1 MASILTRELLR
12 FIRTRYQLDWHGI
25 HGVSHWARV
34 RARGLA
40 LSRET
45 GASPDVVTLFAFL
58 HDCAR
63 LDDHRDFGHGD
74 RAAALIPR
82 LNGRYFLLPAAE
94 EALLIEAI
102 AGGRYVVG
110 SLLPLLKCQLGRRL
124 DRLARRDGAQLS
136 RYAAEVIGGTRR
148 SVLWLVALFVGA
160 RAVTLPP
167 KIDAALASLTAAVL
181 LVQVALWAQRA
192 LNVWLALRLE
202 RARITD
208 AAGATTLSLL
218 GFVCRVALWAV
229 ALLMILDNLGF
240 NITTLVA
247 SLGIGGVAVALAV
260 QNILGDLFAS
270 LSIALDKPFVVGDF
284 IVVDGIAGT
293 VEYVGL
299 KTTRV
304 RSLEGQQVVFA
315 NADLLKSS
323 IHNYKRL
330 YERRVLFG
338 FGVLYR
344 TAPDM
349 LTAIPGWVRDIVE
362 AQPGTRFDR
371 AHFKGFG
378 DSALAF
384 EVVYFVLDPDYNR
397 YMDIRQAINLA
408 LVHHFAAAGV
418 DFAFPTRT
426 LHVESLP
433 AVAPAAA
440 DG

>member
-1 MASILTRELLR
+1 MNWGEIDWTGWLHLSVLGNTLAAWGIGLGLMLL
-12 FIRTRYQLDWHGI
+12 
-25 HGVSHWARV
+25 
-34 RARGLA
+34 
-40 LSRET
+40 
-45 GASPDVVTLFAFL
+45 
-58 HDCAR
+58 
-63 LDDHRDFGHGD
+63 
-74 RAAALIPR
+74 
-82 LNGRYFLLPAAE
+82 
-94 EALLIEAI
+94 
-102 AGGRYVVG
+102 VG

-124 DRLARRDGAQLS
+124 GRLAERDGAQLS
-136 RYAAEVIGGTRR
+136 RYAAEIVAGTRR
-148 SVLWLVALFVGA
+148 SVMWLVALFVGA

-181 LVQVALWAQRA
+181 LLQAALWAQRA
-192 LNVWLALRLE
+192 LNVWLQQRLD
-202 RARITD
+202 RARLTD

-270 LSIALDKPFVVGDF
+270 LSIALDKPFVIGDF

-315 NADLLKSS
+315 NADLLKSR

-338 FGVLYR
+338 FGVVYD
-344 TAPDM
+344 TPPDT
-349 LTAIPGWVRDIVE
+349 LAAIPGWVRESVE

-378 DSALAF
+378 ESSLDF

-397 YMDIRQAINLA
+397 YMDIQQAINLA
-408 LVHHFAAAGV
+408 LVRRFAAEGV
-418 DFAFPTRT
+418 EFAFPTRT
-426 LHVESLP
+426 LHVASRP
-433 AVAPAAA
+433 PAAPVPA
-440 DG
+440 HG

>member
-1 MASILTRELLR
+1 MNVGDIDWAGWLQFSVLGNTLAAWGISLGLMLL
-12 FIRTRYQLDWHGI
+12 
-25 HGVSHWARV
+25 V
-34 RARGLA
+34 
-40 LSRET
+40 
-45 GASPDVVTLFAFL
+45 
-58 HDCAR
+58 
-63 LDDHRDFGHGD
+63 
-74 RAAALIPR
+74 
-82 LNGRYFLLPAAE
+82 
-94 EALLIEAI
+94 
-102 AGGRYVVG
+102 GG
-110 SLLPLLKCQLGRRL
+110 LLPLLKCQLGRRL
-124 DRLARRDGAQLS
+124 DRLAERDGAQLS
-136 RYAAEVIGGTRR
+136 RYAAGIVAGTRR
-148 SVLWLVALFVGA
+148 GVLWLVALFVGA

-167 KIDAALASLTAAVL
+167 KLDAALASLTAAVL
-181 LVQVALWAQRA
+181 LVQAALWAQRA
-192 LNVWLALRLE
+192 LNVWLGQRLD
-202 RARITD
+202 RARLTD

-270 LSIALDKPFVVGDF
+270 LSIALDKPFVIGDF

-315 NADLLKSS
+315 NADLLKSR

-344 TAPDM
+344 TSPDT
-349 LTAIPGWVRDIVE
+349 LAAIPGWVREIVE
-362 AQPGTRFDR
+362 GLEGSRFDR
-371 AHFKGFG
+371 AHLKGFG
-378 DSALAF
+378 ASSLDF

-397 YMDIRQAINLA
+397 FMDLQQAINLA
-408 LVHHFAAAGV
+408 LLRRFAAAGV
-418 DFAFPTRT
+418 EFAFPTRT
-426 LHVESLP
+426 LHVDTLP
-433 AVAPAAA
+433 PAATA
-440 DG
+440 AAGD

>member
-1 MASILTRELLR
+1 MNWGAIDWTGWLHFSVLGNTLAAWGIGLGLTLL
-12 FIRTRYQLDWHGI
+12 
-25 HGVSHWARV
+25 
-34 RARGLA
+34 
-40 LSRET
+40 
-45 GASPDVVTLFAFL
+45 
-58 HDCAR
+58 
-63 LDDHRDFGHGD
+63 
-74 RAAALIPR
+74 
-82 LNGRYFLLPAAE
+82 
-94 EALLIEAI
+94 
-102 AGGRYVVG
+102 VG

-124 DRLARRDGAQLS
+124 GRLAERDGAQLS
-136 RYAAEVIGGTRR
+136 RYFAEIIAGTRR
-148 SVLWLVALFVGA
+148 SVMWLVALFVGA

-181 LVQVALWAQRA
+181 LLQAALWAQRA
-192 LNVWLALRLE
+192 LNVWLGQRLE
-202 RARITD
+202 RTRITD

-247 SLGIGGVAVALAV
+247 SLGIGGVAV

-270 LSIALDKPFVVGDF
+270 LSIALDKPFVIGDF

-315 NADLLKSS
+315 NADLLKSR

-330 YERRVLFG
+330 YQRRVLFG
-338 FGVLYR
+338 FGVVHD
-344 TAPDM
+344 TPPDT
-349 LTAIPGWVRDIVE
+349 LAAIPVWVRDIV
-362 AQPGTRFDR
+362 AGLDGTRFDR

-378 DSALAF
+378 DSSLDF

-397 YMDIRQAINLA
+397 YMDIQQAINLA
-408 LVHHFAAAGV
+408 LVRRFAAEGV
-418 DFAFPTRT
+418 AFAFPTRT
-426 LHVESLP
+426 LHVQTLPSL
-433 AVAPAAA
+433 VSAAA
-440 DG
+440 HG